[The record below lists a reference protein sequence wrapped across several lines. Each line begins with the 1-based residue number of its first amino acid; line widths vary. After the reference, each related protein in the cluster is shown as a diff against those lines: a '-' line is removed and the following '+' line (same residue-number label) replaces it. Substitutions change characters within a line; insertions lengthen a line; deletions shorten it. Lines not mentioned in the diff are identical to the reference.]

1 MSASGVAPS
10 EHWTDEAKLY
20 LCAIGDMFSGRVV
33 GHSISDRMK
42 ARLAVN
48 GLNNVVF
55 RRRDA
60 ADCVVHSDRGSRFR
74 SRKLA
79 QTLNRR
85 HLIESMGIAG
95 AAGDNAAMESFIAL
109 LQKNVLDRY
118 EGPGT
123 RWTSRFEQRSG
134 SRRGARQRRPRG
146 RHGFRDDAD
155 QAGTKRSCGHRRR
168 HGDRRRRREGDRG
181 GVQRLHLRSRRRWHQ
196 RLGRRRRWQLHQHR
210 GRREHDRARQEQD
223 CCRRPAQR
231 RLDHHHLLTARAR
244 RDATRVATDIGRP
257 PDPRRPH
264 GRPHCDERRR
274 SLLPA
279 SMIGSD
285 QHDQ

>member
-1 MSASGVAPS
+1 MIASRGAPS
-10 EHWTDEAKLY
+10 EHWTDEGKLY
-20 LCAIGDMFSGRVV
+20 LCGIEDVFSGRIV

-48 GLNNVVF
+48 GLNNAVS

-60 ADCVVHSDRGSRFR
+60 ADCVVYSNRGSRFR

-123 RWTSRFEQRSG
+123 RRTARFEQRSG
-134 SRRGARQRRPRG
+134 PRRGARQRRPRG

-155 QAGTKRSCGHRRR
+155 QAGTGRSCGHWRR
-168 HGDRRRRREGDRG
+168 HGD
-181 GVQRLHLRSRRRWHQ
+181 RRRWHQ

-210 GRREHDRARQEQD
+210 GRREHDRARQEQL
-223 CCRRPAQR
+223 CCRGPAQR

-244 RDATRVATDIGRP
+244 RVATRVATGIGRP
-257 PDPRRPH
+257 PDPRRPR

-279 SMIGSD
+279 AMIGPD
-285 QHDQ
+285 QHDR